1 MVFFVAPV
9 SAVELSE
16 VVLKTV
22 PEWVNL
28 KGFVEPR
35 VPLDVRLLAKKE
47 GMSLREA
54 VEVQNHFYDLVMS
67 KGNKATLEENFQG
80 ALSRILS
87 GNNVYENVWQQAE
100 IDRARFIV
108 VFDLDDTLINQ
119 YYSVWKKGEGNW
131 DIQLKEVDLEKEKKR
146 KFTNNFI
153 KLTPG
158 WKETITRIKKLGG
171 AVIFFT
177 AKNDWMS
184 QKIFAKW
191 KYDESTHLSEKIDG
205 FMTKH
210 HLILVPGEDW
220 ERGHA
225 YPMKDLELIDP
236 TMKRI
241 ILVDD
246 NPLKTYQPHNVRVLQ
261 KYKPDLHLSDESSA
275 ELKAMYENLLS
286 ELVVEIED
294 SLAYMDSHPEA
305 SFVDAYE
312 PYCHIGRTALNS
324 LMAAGATRERALEL
338 IRSSKDLVLENF

>member
-1 MVFFVAPV
+1 MQEKAWVNVVLICLCMVFFVAPV

-210 HLILVPGEDW
+210 HL
-220 ERGHA
+220 
-225 YPMKDLELIDP
+225 
-236 TMKRI
+236 
-241 ILVDD
+241 
-246 NPLKTYQPHNVRVLQ
+246 
-261 KYKPDLHLSDESSA
+261 
-275 ELKAMYENLLS
+275 
-286 ELVVEIED
+286 
-294 SLAYMDSHPEA
+294 
-305 SFVDAYE
+305 
-312 PYCHIGRTALNS
+312 
-324 LMAAGATRERALEL
+324 
-338 IRSSKDLVLENF
+338 